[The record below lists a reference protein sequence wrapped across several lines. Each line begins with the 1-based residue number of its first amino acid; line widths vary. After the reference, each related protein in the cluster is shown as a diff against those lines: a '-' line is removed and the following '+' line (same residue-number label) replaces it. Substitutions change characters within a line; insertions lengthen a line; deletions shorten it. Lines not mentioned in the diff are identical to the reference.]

1 MTNSR
6 QQALVNRAA
15 KKVSTEFS
23 RFVDAKRKAR
33 RTDEHEPRGLQQQKQ
48 TRSSPQTARSA
59 GDQRMARNGRS
70 RLSAEGQM
78 RGE

>member
-15 KKVSTEFS
+15 KKASTEFS

-48 TRSSPQTARSA
+48 TRSSPRQR
-59 GDQRMARNGRS
+59 DQRAI
-70 RLSAEGQM
+70 
-78 RGE
+78 RGWRGTGAAD

>member
-15 KKVSTEFS
+15 KKASTEFS

-33 RTDEHEPRGLQQQKQ
+33 RTDEHEPMGLQQQKQ
-48 TRSSPQTARSA
+48 T
-59 GDQRMARNGRS
+59 
-70 RLSAEGQM
+70 
-78 RGE
+78 